1 MTKTN
6 SSQGGQEL
14 SAEDQLH
21 RDLATAIVTF
31 HEAVARRLGVTAA
44 DQRVLGVLGRMGVAT
59 PSRLAEAT
67 GLTTGAITGIV
78 DRLERAGYAK
88 RAPNPSDRRSVLVH
102 ACNAKA
108 LGKVMRPIFAALSA
122 DMAAL
127 RGRYTPDQLAAI
139 YAYLGETIEI
149 LRAQTRSVASPRG
162 EARQER
168 PRRAGAVA
176 GPPRHPGGG
185 E

>member
-1 MTKTN
+1 MPKIV
-6 SSQGGQEL
+6 SRPAPEL

-78 DRLERAGYAK
+78 DRLERAGFAK
-88 RAPNPSDRRSVLVH
+88 RMPNPDDRRSVLVH
-102 ACNAKA
+102 ACNEEA
-108 LGKVMRPIFAALSA
+108 LGKVMRPIFGALTEE
-122 DMAAL
+122 MAAL
-127 RGRYTPDQLAAI
+127 RARYTPAQLEAI
-139 YAYLGETIEI
+139 YAYLGETTEI
-149 LRAQTRSVASPRG
+149 LRAQTRAVASAKRK
-162 EARQER
+162 R
-168 PRRAGAVA
+168 
-176 GPPRHPGGG
+176 
-185 E
+185 

>member
-6 SSQGGQEL
+6 SSPPDPLGP
-14 SAEDQLH
+14 EDQLH
-21 RDLATAIVTF
+21 RELATAIVTF

-88 RAPNPSDRRSVLVH
+88 RAPNPADRRSVLVR
-102 ACNAKA
+102 ACNAEA
-108 LGKVMRPIFAALSA
+108 LGKVMGPIFGALTA
-122 DMAAL
+122 EMAAL
-127 RGRYTPDQLAAI
+127 RARYTPAQREAI
-139 YAYLGETIEI
+139 HAYLGETIEI
-149 LRAQTRSVASPRG
+149 LRARTR
-162 EARQER
+162 
-168 PRRAGAVA
+168 AVTA
-176 GPPRHPGGG
+176 TSKGKKGP
-185 E
+185 

>member
-6 SSQGGQEL
+6 SSRTDEL

-44 DQRVLGVLGRMGVAT
+44 DQRVLGVLGRLGVAT

-78 DRLERAGYAK
+78 DRLERAGFAK
-88 RAPNPSDRRSVLVH
+88 RAPNPADRRSILVH
-102 ACNAKA
+102 ACNAEA
-108 LGKVMRPIFAALSA
+108 LGKVMGPIFAALSA
-122 DMAAL
+122 EMAAL

-139 YAYLGETIEI
+139 YAYLGETTEI
-149 LRAQTRSVASPRG
+149 LRAQTRAVASADGKRKKK
-162 EARQER
+162 R
-168 PRRAGAVA
+168 
-176 GPPRHPGGG
+176 
-185 E
+185 